1 MITRRLLQPVI
12 AVSVAMAFWPGQAA
26 ADGRAHSFESCSLIA
41 AEYLTV
47 LQLASRGLDEAALK
61 ASLPDISAGARQRV
75 DSLLALSRDEGLI
88 DTHSRVHSE
97 YAACARRVFTR
108 VGMPAVGTRD
118 SAFHFCAGE
127 NRVRYEITLAAVMEA
142 PVEDVKRSLKPQH
155 HAVAAAIYRMLEA
168 EGPLVTFDHLAG
180 ELKHC
185 LNNPGA

>member
-1 MITRRLLQPVI
+1 MIALRLLQPVV
-12 AVSVAMAFWPGQAA
+12 AVTLVMALWPGQAA
-26 ADGRAHSFESCSLIA
+26 AEDRGHSFKTCSLIT

-47 LQLASRGLDEAALK
+47 LQLASRGLDETTLN
-61 ASLPDISAGARQRV
+61 ASLPDISAAARQRV
-75 DSLLALSRDEGLI
+75 DSLLALSRKEGLV

-97 YAACARRVFTR
+97 YAACARQVFTR
-108 VGMPAVGTRD
+108 LGMPEAGTRD

-142 PVEDVKRSLKPQH
+142 PVEDVKRSLEPQH
-155 HAVAAAIYRMLEA
+155 HAVAEAIYRIFEA

-185 LNNPGA
+185 LNDPGA

>member
-1 MITRRLLQPVI
+1 MIAQWLMPMM
-12 AVSVAMAFWPGQAA
+12 AVSLAVSLWPEQAEA
-26 ADGRAHSFESCSLIA
+26 GDRAHSFETCSLIA

-47 LQLASRGLDEAALK
+47 LQLASRGLNEATLK
-61 ASLPDISAGARQRV
+61 ASLPDISAGARLRV
-75 DSLLALSRDEGLI
+75 DSLLALSREEGLV

-97 YAACARRVFTR
+97 YGACARRVFTK
-108 VGMPAVGTRD
+108 VGMPEAGTRD

-127 NRVRYEITLAAVMEA
+127 NRVRYEITLAAVLEA
-142 PVEDVKRSLKPQH
+142 PVEDVKRSLEPQH
-155 HAVAAAIYRMLEA
+155 HAVASAIYRIFES